1 MKQAGVVLP
10 LTALAM
16 LAFAANSLLC
26 RAALRPDLID
36 PASFTAI
43 RLVSGAIMLA
53 LLAGMRSG
61 LKTATS
67 NGSWTEAA
75 ALFAYAGAFSF
86 AYVSLSASTGA
97 LILFGL
103 VQMTMITAG
112 FARGERLRWVQAAG
126 AIAAVGGLVYL
137 LAPGLHA
144 PSPLGAALMAAAGVA
159 WGFYSLLGRGR
170 AGRDPTAA
178 TAGNFLRAAPM
189 GLALLIPFATHLH
202 ADWRGVAFAVTS
214 GAVTSGL
221 GYAVWYAALKYLAAS
236 EAAIVQL
243 TVPAIAAAGG
253 VLMLSEPVSARL
265 LIASAAILGGVLVVI
280 LFGAARTKPA

>member
-1 MKQAGVVLP
+1 MKQFGVALP

-26 RAALRPDLID
+26 RAALQAPERID
-36 PASFTAI
+36 PATFTAI
-43 RLVSGAIMLA
+43 RLVSGAVVLA
-53 LLAGMRSG
+53 LIVGVRGGA
-61 LKTATS
+61 KAVFA
-67 NGSWTEAA
+67 NGSWKEAA
-75 ALFAYAGAFSF
+75 ALFAYATAFSF
-86 AYVSLSASTGA
+86 AYVTLSASTGA

-103 VQMTMITAG
+103 VQMTMIVAG
-112 FARGERLRWVQAAG
+112 FSRGERLSWVQTAG
-126 AIAAVGGLVYL
+126 AIVAVGGLIYL

-159 WGFYSLLGRGR
+159 WGFYSLMGRGR

-189 GLALLIPFATHLH
+189 GLALVPFMPVLTISAEGALL
-202 ADWRGVAFAVTS
+202 AAIS
-214 GAVTSGL
+214 GAITSGL
-221 GYAVWYAALKYLAAS
+221 GYAVWYAALKHLAAS

-253 VLMLSEPVSARL
+253 VALLSEPLSARL
-265 LIASAAILGGVLVVI
+265 LIASVAILGGALVVI
-280 LFGAARTKPA
+280 LRGARPKTG